1 MEFRKSW
8 KSRKKDTDEIN
19 EKLPEGQE
27 PYDFISEWGPQKGW
41 VKNGICSGYYYCAYD
56 KITSYSS
63 EKEFDTGTL
72 FEFDTKSC
80 ELYDYL
86 SKIWHTG
93 GSKMKPKV
101 KLETEKLGTGSD
113 NEQQKMQQQ

>member
-1 MEFRKSW
+1 MTLLVNGDLKR
-8 KSRKKDTDEIN
+8 
-19 EKLPEGQE
+19 LG
-27 PYDFISEWGPQKGW
+27 
-41 VKNGICSGYYYCAYD
+41 KNGICSGYYYCAYD

-86 SKIWHTG
+86 SKYGTLVD
-93 GSKMKPKV
+93 PK
-101 KLETEKLGTGSD
+101 
-113 NEQQKMQQQ
+113 